1 MLAFADPLWSPP
13 YIGRCATS
21 RGGARNLVLTGAGT
35 HCHVPKFADPLSLKA
50 VIHGE
55 VEWRLGS
62 RRYLIRPDTLL
73 LLPDGDEYS
82 LTIDSAEP
90 SRGFNVLF
98 RRGLVEECWRSAVS
112 SDEALLDTPEEL
124 VPVPFTR
131 RLESRTGR
139 LGQALDALAAAVT
152 VRASADTVGWMFE
165 ALGAR
170 VAESLW
176 EQRRERRRLTA
187 TRPGTRLEIQRRL
200 HLAREAIEDDLA
212 APWTLPSMARA
223 GMMAPHHFH
232 RCFHRAFGETPRKW
246 LARRRAER
254 ALALLRHTRNS
265 ITDVCLLVGYASAS
279 SFSASFA
286 ARYGV
291 PPSKVAR
298 GFSTGR

>member
-1 MLAFADPLWSPP
+1 MAMVALAEPLAPAP
-13 YIGRCATS
+13 YLGRCASS
-21 RGGARNLVLTGAGT
+21 RGGARNVVLTGAAT
-35 HCHVPKFADPLSLKA
+35 HCHVPSFADPISIKT

-55 VEWRLGS
+55 VEWRLGN
-62 RRYLIRPDTLL
+62 RRYLIHPDTLL

-98 RRGLVEECWRSAVS
+98 RRGLVEECWRSAVE
-112 SDEALLDTPEEL
+112 SDQVLLDAPEEVAPL
-124 VPVPFTR
+124 PFTR
-131 RLESRTGR
+131 RLESRAGR
-139 LGQALDALAAAVT
+139 LGQALDELAAAVAA
-152 VRASADTVGWMFE
+152 RASPDLVGWMFE

-170 VAESLW
+170 VADSLC

-187 TRPGTRLEIQRRL
+187 VRHCTRFEIQRRL

-212 APWTLPSMARA
+212 APWTLVSMARA

-232 RCFHRAFGETPRKW
+232 RCFHRAFGETPRRW

-254 ALALLRHTRNS
+254 ALALLRHTGS
-265 ITDVCLLVGYASAS
+265 SVTEVCLLVGYASAS
-279 SFSASFA
+279 SFSTSFT

-291 PPSKVAR
+291 PPSKIER
-298 GFSTGR
+298 RQR